1 VNESSRRKSIEDA
14 LGRMGSS
21 GPKEL
26 EEVMDKDSRVRKAV
40 ADLYMSLNAVGKPD
54 VAVNLLAEHVAIMVD
69 MINEFKKAK

>member
-1 VNESSRRKSIEDA
+1 
-14 LGRMGSS
+14 MGSS

-26 EEVMDKDSRVRKAV
+26 EEIMEKDSRVRKAV
-40 ADLYMSLNAVGKPD
+40 ADLYMALNSVGKPE